1 MKTLTANTKNQI
13 NPMKKI
19 FFIIAI
25 ILSGFVTSSAQTDK
39 LNKLFQDFEKNG
51 GVTSINIKKPMFK
64 LLNTIDVNDAYV
76 GKIKPILNEVDG
88 LKILIIPKATFPE
101 DLEDDN
107 VENIKLNE
115 EKSEKVNRAL
125 KSLNFNELMTMNND
139 GTSMK
144 FLAEEEKDNYL
155 ENLVFNVDS
164 KEENIIFI
172 LNGKMKMSDVNKII
186 NSSELKTNSVSTS
199 VRNDLTSDNTSSY
212 LNGDN
217 RNVGEFSRIEA
228 SVGVNVIFKQENNR
242 NVKVIADADK
252 LQYVITKVENGVLK
266 IYIDNKGQRNVR
278 FKNLSINVSSPHIY
292 GVKTSSG
299 SIFTVLDTVVE
310 NNMDIEAEAGSVIK
324 GNFNIKQDA
333 AVNVSSGSVL
343 KADLTASK
351 LALDISSGANVN
363 LSGQAASA
371 VIDVNSGSSTK
382 LEDLKIASAVAEST
396 SGASLSLFVT
406 DKLKIKVSS
415 GAAVKLKGNPE
426 LDAKVDKISGGTL
439 RQVK

>member
-1 MKTLTANTKNQI
+1 
-13 NPMKKI
+13 MKKI

-186 NSSELKTNSVSTS
+186 NSSELKTNSVTTS

-351 LALDISSGANVN
+351 LALNISSGANVN

>member
-1 MKTLTANTKNQI
+1 MTANTKNQI

>member
-1 MKTLTANTKNQI
+1 
-13 NPMKKI
+13 
-19 FFIIAI
+19 
-25 ILSGFVTSSAQTDK
+25 
-39 LNKLFQDFEKNG
+39 
-51 GVTSINIKKPMFK
+51 
-64 LLNTIDVNDAYV
+64 
-76 GKIKPILNEVDG
+76 
-88 LKILIIPKATFPE
+88 
-101 DLEDDN
+101 
-107 VENIKLNE
+107 
-115 EKSEKVNRAL
+115 
-125 KSLNFNELMTMNND
+125 MTMNND

>member
-101 DLEDDN
+101 DLEDDD

-242 NVKVIADADK
+242 NVKVIAEADK
-252 LQYVITKVENGVLK
+252 LQYVITKLENGVLK

>member
-1 MKTLTANTKNQI
+1 
-13 NPMKKI
+13 MKKI

-107 VENIKLNE
+107 VENIKMNE

-186 NSSELKTNSVSTS
+186 NSSELKTNSVITS

>member
-1 MKTLTANTKNQI
+1 MTANTKNQI

-186 NSSELKTNSVSTS
+186 NSSELKTNSVTTS

>member
-1 MKTLTANTKNQI
+1 
-13 NPMKKI
+13 MKKI

-186 NSSELKTNSVSTS
+186 NSSELKTNSVTTS

>member
-1 MKTLTANTKNQI
+1 
-13 NPMKKI
+13 MKKI

-25 ILSGFVTSSAQTDK
+25 ILSGFATSSAQTDK

-88 LKILIIPKATFPE
+88 LKILIIPKATFPD

-107 VENIKLNE
+107 VENIKLNK

-186 NSSELKTNSVSTS
+186 SSGGIATNTVKTS
-199 VRNDLTSDNTSSY
+199 VKNDLTSENTSSY
-212 LNGDN
+212 LNGDS
-217 RNVGEFSRIEA
+217 RNVGDFSKIDVSE
-228 SVGVNVIFKQENNR
+228 GVTVTYKQENAR
-242 NVKVIADADK
+242 SVKVIADADK
-252 LQYVITKVENGVLK
+252 LQYVITRVEDGVLK
-266 IYIDNKGQRNVR
+266 IYIDNKGVRNLR
-278 FKNLSINVSSPHIY
+278 FKNLNVNVSSPNLQRI
-292 GVKTSSG
+292 KTSSG
-299 SIFTVLDTVVE
+299 SIFTAVNPVSE
-310 NNMDIEAEAGSVIK
+310 NSLEIEADSGSIIK
-324 GNFNIKQDA
+324 GKFNIKQA
-333 AVNVSSGSVL
+333 TAVSVSSGSVL
-343 KADLTASK
+343 NASITTTK
-351 LALDISSGANVN
+351 MALNTSSGASVS

-371 VIDVNSGSSTK
+371 AIDTSSGASCK
-382 LEDLKIASAVAEST
+382 ADDLKIATGIVEAT
-396 SGASLSLFVT
+396 SGASLSIFFT
-406 DKLKIKVSS
+406 DKLKVSVSS
-415 GAAVKLKGNPE
+415 GADVKLKGNPE
-426 LDAKVDKISGGTL
+426 LDAKVDKISGGSL

>member
-1 MKTLTANTKNQI
+1 
-13 NPMKKI
+13 MKKI

-186 NSSELKTNSVSTS
+186 NSSELKTNSVTTS

-217 RNVGEFSRIEA
+217 RNVDEFSRIEA

-351 LALDISSGANVN
+351 LTLDISSGANVN

>member
-1 MKTLTANTKNQI
+1 
-13 NPMKKI
+13 MKKI

>member
-1 MKTLTANTKNQI
+1 
-13 NPMKKI
+13 MKKI

-186 NSSELKTNSVSTS
+186 NSSELKTNSVTTS

-299 SIFTVLDTVVE
+299 SIFTVLDTIVE

>member
-1 MKTLTANTKNQI
+1 
-13 NPMKKI
+13 MKKI

-25 ILSGFVTSSAQTDK
+25 ILNSLVTYSAQTDK

-88 LKILIIPKATFPE
+88 LKILIIPKATFPD
-101 DLEDDN
+101 DLKN
-107 VENIKLNE
+107 ENLANIGLNE
-115 EKSEKVNRAL
+115 EKTEKVNKAL
-125 KSLNFNELMTMNND
+125 KALNFNELMSMNSD

-144 FLAEEEKDNYL
+144 FLAEDEKDNYL

-172 LNGKMKMSDVNKII
+172 LNGKMKMSDVNKIV
-186 NSSELKTNSVSTS
+186 NSSEIKTGSAKTTS
-199 VRNDLTSDNTSSY
+199 LRNDLTSDNTSSY
-212 LNGDN
+212 LNGDS
-217 RNVGEFSRIEA
+217 RNVGEFSKIDA
-228 SVGVNVIFKQENNR
+228 SVGVIVNYKQDNNR
-242 NVKVIADADK
+242 SVKVIADADK
-252 LQYVITKVENGVLK
+252 LKYVITEVEDGVLK

-278 FKNLSINVSSPHIY
+278 FKNLSINVSSPHLKGI
-292 GVKTSSG
+292 KTSSG
-299 SIFTVLDTVVE
+299 SIFTAVDTVMD
-310 NNMDIEAEAGSVIK
+310 NSLDIEAEAGSVIK
-324 GNFNIKQDA
+324 GKFDIKQAA
-333 AVNVSSGSVL
+333 AVNVNSGSVL
-343 KADLTASK
+343 KAELNASK

-371 VIDVNSGSSTK
+371 VIDVNSGSFCK
-382 LEDLKIASAVAEST
+382 ADDLKIGTAVAEST

-406 DKLKIKVSS
+406 DKLKVSVSS

-426 LDAKVDKISGGTL
+426 LDARVDKVSGGSL
-439 RQVK
+439 RQTK

>member
-1 MKTLTANTKNQI
+1 MTANTKNQI

-186 NSSELKTNSVSTS
+186 NSSELKTNSVTTS

-217 RNVGEFSRIEA
+217 RNVDEFSRIEA

-351 LALDISSGANVN
+351 LTLDISSGANVN

>member
-1 MKTLTANTKNQI
+1 
-13 NPMKKI
+13 MKKI

-299 SIFTVLDTVVE
+299 SMFTVLDTVVE

-351 LALDISSGANVN
+351 LTLDISSGANVN

>member
-1 MKTLTANTKNQI
+1 
-13 NPMKKI
+13 MKKI

-186 NSSELKTNSVSTS
+186 NSSELKTNSVTTS

-292 GVKTSSG
+292 GIKTSSG